1 MRRLLPVAG
10 PGRDAHADAHADA
23 DGPYVGLVLGPGDD
37 PAPSGR
43 PWLALGM
50 VVGLDGSTTISG
62 RSGDLGGRADALAF
76 RRLRDA
82 TDAILVGAAT
92 VRAEGYGPGT
102 VDAVRRAAR
111 QERGLAPHPRIVVIS
126 ARADL
131 DPEAPLLADR
141 PEDAAPPLLVVPAR
155 LDTAGE
161 ARVEAL
167 EATGRLEVAR
177 LGAEDV
183 DGPSVA
189 MAALLALLL
198 ERGFA
203 AVLCEGGPTLAAA
216 LVAADL
222 VDETFL
228 TVAPVLVGG
237 DGPRLLA
244 PPLGDVG
251 AAGPRRYGLVEVWED
266 DDELLLRHRRRR

>member
-1 MRRLLPVAG
+1 MRRLLPVPVSA
-10 PGRDAHADAHADA
+10 PGGDTTGDE
-23 DGPYVGLVLGPGDD
+23 DGPYAGLVLGQGDD
-37 PAPSGR
+37 PIPIAR
-43 PWLALGM
+43 PWVALGM
-50 VVGLDGSTTISG
+50 VVGLDGSTTVDG

-82 TDAILVGAAT
+82 TDTVLVGAAT

-102 VDAVRRAAR
+102 VDAVRRADR

-131 DPEAPLLADR
+131 DPGVPLLAER
-141 PEDAAPPLLVVPAR
+141 PDDVAPPLLVVPAR
-155 LDTAGE
+155 LDAAGE
-161 ARVEAL
+161 ARLAAL

-177 LGAEDV
+177 LDAGTV
-183 DGPSVA
+183 DGPPVA
-189 MAALLALLL
+189 MEALLSLLHGHGC
-198 ERGFA
+198 RT
-203 AVLCEGGPTLAAA
+203 VLCEGGPTLAAA

-228 TVAPVLVGG
+228 TVAPLLVGG

-244 PPLGDVG
+244 PPLGATT
-251 AAGPRRYGLVEVWED
+251 AAGPRRFGLVEVWED